1 VDWTESHREDVKAA
15 VRAAVKRSLRKR
27 GVKAEDF
34 EPMMA
39 ALLQQAEALW
49 KDWPLVG

>member
-1 VDWTESHREDVKAA
+1 VSAA
-15 VRAAVKRSLRKR
+15 YKRSLRKR

-39 ALLQQAEALW
+39 AFLQQAEALW
-49 KDWPLVG
+49 KDWPVGA